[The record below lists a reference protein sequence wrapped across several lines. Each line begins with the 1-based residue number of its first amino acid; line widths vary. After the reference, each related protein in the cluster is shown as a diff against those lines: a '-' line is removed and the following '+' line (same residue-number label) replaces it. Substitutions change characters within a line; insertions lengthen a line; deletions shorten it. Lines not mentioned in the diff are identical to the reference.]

1 MVAEVVKEPPEIVL
15 DKEEQDQTHGLHG
28 QQQLLV
34 EQVDTTAVAEE
45 AEETTCPI
53 MPEVP
58 EVAEQVAME
67 VLPEPQELQTPEAV
81 EAVEPGTET
90 CNKVEEVLEGQES

>member
-1 MVAEVVKEPPEIVL
+1 MVAEAAKVPLEIVL

-34 EQVDTTAVAEE
+34 EQVDTTAEEEE
-45 AEETTCPI
+45 AVENTCPI

-58 EVAEQVAME
+58 EAVEQAVME
-67 VLPEPQELQTPEAV
+67 VLAEVQELQTPEAV

-90 CNKVEEVLEGQES
+90 CPKAEAVLEGQE